1 MPLVVK
7 SSLRGSLAAS
17 LIALSAL
24 ATLSPLLMAP
34 AAHAEELSAQQII
47 DKALSQGAAVAF
59 QRGTAR
65 LDMTIVNPRGEAK
78 RRALEVKAMRG
89 EDGLLRSLVRFT
101 KPADV
106 AGIAFLVREKKGA
119 LPDQYVYVPA
129 AKVVRRVAA
138 GNAGSSFFGSDFTFG
153 DLMPIPDSERDKVKL
168 TRLADAEVGKQPT
181 YVIEAVP
188 HIEGAPYSKIVTY
201 VDKKLLTPLKIEF
214 FDPAGKALKTLTV
227 KKLKKIKGELIP
239 IDVVMKNTQTGS
251 RTELVIEAPDPEA
264 KLSDADFTEEAMQR

>member
-1 MPLVVK
+1 MPLAPK
-7 SSLRGSLAAS
+7 KTLGASLAA
-17 LIALSAL
+17 LLAL
-24 ATLSPLLMAP
+24 AP
-34 AAHAEELSAQQII
+34 AAPLVAASPSRAEELSAQQII

-65 LDMTIVNPRGEAK
+65 LTMTIVNARGEAK
-78 RRALEVKAMRG
+78 RRTLEVKAMRG
-89 EDGLLRSLVRFT
+89 EDGLLRSLVRFV

-106 AGIAFLVREKKGA
+106 AGISFLVREKQNA

-153 DLMPIPDSERDKVKL
+153 DLMPLPESERDKVK
-168 TRLADAEVGKQPT
+168 TQRLPDGKVGNQTT

-188 HIEGAPYSKIVTY
+188 QVEGSPYSKLIVH
-201 VDKKLLTPLKIEF
+201 VDQKLLTPLKIEF

-227 KKLKKIKGELIP
+227 KKLKKVKGELVP
-239 IDVVMKNTQTGS
+239 VDVVMKNSQTGS
-251 RTELVIEAPDPEA
+251 RTELLIEDPNPDA